1 MSFCIRADFTWIIN
15 EVQETDG
22 NTRHE
27 RWKRGEEFSPPRS
40 DSAAVGKQ

>member
-22 NTRHE
+22 TRHE